1 MRILAIGAH
10 PDDIEL
16 GCAGTLLKH
25 RAEIHLVTVTRG
37 EEGGQ
42 VLGLGKVRENEGRT
56 SARAMGA
63 ASIEFLGLPDGLTSY
78 GKEDRVRLIEIIRKV
93 RPDRVFIHSS
103 EDRNADHQV
112 VHDLS
117 LSAVRSAE
125 GPWYPEAEGEPHY
138 IAEIYG
144 FEVWNPI
151 NEPGLI
157 EDISDSF
164 LAKLDLLRIHESQ
177 VAEYPYLEGA
187 EGLAQYRGAL
197 ISKKYAEAFEVIRA
211 RI

>member
-25 RAEIHLVTVTRG
+25 RGEIHLVTVTRG

-63 ASIEFLGLPDGLTSY
+63 ASIEFLGFPDGLTSY

-112 VHDLS
+112 VHDL
-117 LSAVRSAE
+117 AYQPCGAPKV
-125 GPWYPEAEGEPHY
+125 
-138 IAEIYG
+138 
-144 FEVWNPI
+144 
-151 NEPGLI
+151 PGI
-157 EDISDSF
+157 RKPKESRTI
-164 LAKLDLLRIHESQ
+164 LLRSMD
-177 VAEYPYLEGA
+177 LRFG
-187 EGLAQYRGAL
+187 
-197 ISKKYAEAFEVIRA
+197 IRSMSLDS
-211 RI
+211 